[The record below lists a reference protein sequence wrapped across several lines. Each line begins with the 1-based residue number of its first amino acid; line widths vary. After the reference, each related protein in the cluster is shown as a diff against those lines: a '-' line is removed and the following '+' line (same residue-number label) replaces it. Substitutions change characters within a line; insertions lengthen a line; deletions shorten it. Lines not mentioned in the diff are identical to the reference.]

1 MKNQKP
7 THSPLAAYYAARNPS
22 LQQAAPQSA
31 LMSAAP
37 PVEAEAVDPPEPVPL
52 CKSPHWTGAKMA
64 GFIDALA
71 GSHSVAE
78 AARSVGMSRQSAYR
92 LRARLRDTTF
102 DHAWEAAYQHG
113 FNQLAQSVLER
124 AINGVEVPHY
134 YQGELIGTSRR
145 YNDSLALAL
154 LRNRDMGGRSAYGRH
169 RDELNQWQWEW
180 DALLGRIDE
189 VGPEGYLGDTDRWA
203 DDDCI
208 EDDGR
213 DERAD
218 EVPAPSVTL

>member
-1 MKNQKP
+1 MENQKP
-7 THSPLAAYYAARNPS
+7 TRNPLAAYYAARNAS
-22 LQQAAPQSA
+22 LQQTTVPSA
-31 LMSAAP
+31 LPAAAEP
-37 PVEAEAVDPPEPVPL
+37 PVEVETDDPPEPVPL

-78 AARSVGMSRQSAYR
+78 AARSVGMSRQSAYK

-113 FNQLAQSVLER
+113 FDQLAQSVLER

-134 YQGELIGTSRR
+134 YQGELVGTSRR

-154 LRNRDMGGRSAYGRH
+154 LRGRDMGGRSAYGRH

-189 VGPEGYLGDTDRWA
+189 VGPEGDLGDTDRWA
-203 DDDCI
+203 DEYPV
-208 EDDGR
+208 EDDSR
-213 DERAD
+213 EEREG
-218 EVPAPSVTL
+218 EVPA